1 MNAKQPV
8 HPDPLLE
15 QLRLF
20 NQAAEALTRQWS
32 LTEDDGNHPIVMC
45 DKYPFDESFDEIA
58 LQIHEWYQAALKYQ
72 PSDYENLLT
81 TRAAQYN
88 TTREVV
94 KRATDAFW
102 FTEGDAA
109 TERDCQQAQ
118 AAGAATLDDF
128 IKFFADAQKTE
139 SGV

>member
-1 MNAKQPV
+1 MNAKPPV
-8 HPDPLLE
+8 HPDLLLE
-15 QLRLF
+15 KLRLF

-45 DKYPFDESFDEIA
+45 DKYPFDNNFDDIA

-72 PSDYENLLT
+72 PSDYDNLLT

-88 TTREVV
+88 TTREVI

-102 FTEGDAA
+102 FTEGDAE

-118 AAGAATLDDF
+118 AAGATTLEDF
-128 IKFFADAQKTE
+128 IEFFIAQKTR
-139 SGV
+139 GGD